1 MKKLATLAA
10 AALCTLTLAAHA
22 DSATR
27 AQTKAN
33 KEQAEA
39 DYKSAKANC
48 KTMSGDAKKSC
59 MAEAKAQYKSAKT
72 TAKTDAKAT
81 MNMDRPS

>member
-10 AALCTLTLAAHA
+10 AALCTVAMAAHA
-22 DSATR
+22 DSVTR

-39 DYKSAKANC
+39 DYKSAKVNC
-48 KTMSGDAKKSC
+48 KTMAGDAKKSC
-59 MAEAKAQYKSAKT
+59 MAEAKAQYKASKE
-72 TAKTDAKAT
+72 TAKTDAKAMT
-81 MNMDRPS
+81 NPS